1 MPDVKSSATMPGECR
16 CLCALVHP
24 EDAGVCEPR
33 EAAVTWRVDCDVHGT
48 RSVPL
53 CVPCAGQ
60 WEARFTL
67 LLERAAR
74 GGEAGR

>member
-1 MPDVKSSATMPGECR
+1 MSAAGTVAGECH
-16 CLCALVHP
+16 CLCTLVHP
-24 EDAGVCEPR
+24 DDAGVCEPR
-33 EAAVTWRVDCDVHGT
+33 GAAVTWRVDCDVHGT

-60 WEARFTL
+60 WAVVFFTF
-67 LLERAAR
+67 LLEEWAAR